1 MYTPSSLRFLLKS
14 EGFDVVEEIL
24 EISHEDVVTF
34 NEFINKKT
42 PKTKENEAALKQV
55 LRNKR
60 RAFYDANKEQAEMI
74 AESLTILTKRG
85 KGRLNIREKQ
95 ATV

>member
-1 MYTPSSLRFLLKS
+1 MITIKGR
-14 EGFDVVEEIL
+14 
-24 EISHEDVVTF
+24 
-34 NEFINKKT
+34 FINKKT